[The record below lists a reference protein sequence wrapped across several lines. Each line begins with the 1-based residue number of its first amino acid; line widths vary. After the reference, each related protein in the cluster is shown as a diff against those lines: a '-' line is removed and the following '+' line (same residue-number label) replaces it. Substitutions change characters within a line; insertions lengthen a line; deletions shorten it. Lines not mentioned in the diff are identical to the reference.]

1 MAEEAVDKSSPEN
14 QENPEMVLK
23 HRISTLEK
31 TLAEREMEL
40 DTVKKSVEKL
50 QESLTVGEA
59 ELVRAAADYRKLVL
73 QTNPDVT
80 EELITGDSISE
91 INESLA
97 KAKTLI
103 SKVRQSVEK
112 EIARIRVPVGSPGRQ
127 TPDLSALSPR
137 EKIHYAIGG
146 KK

>member
-23 HRISTLEK
+23 ERIFTLEK

-40 DTVKKSVEKL
+40 NTVKKSAEKL
-50 QESLTVGEA
+50 QEALTVGEA

-73 QTNPDVT
+73 QTNTDVT

-91 INESLA
+91 INESLS

-112 EIARIRVPVGSPGRQ
+112 EIARTRVPVGSPGRQ
-127 TPDLSALSPR
+127 APDLSALSPR

>member
-59 ELVRAAADYRKLVL
+59 ELIRAAADYRKLVL

-112 EIARIRVPVGSPGRQ
+112 EIARTRVPVGSPGRQ

>member
-112 EIARIRVPVGSPGRQ
+112 EIARTRVPVGSPGRQ

>member
-23 HRISTLEK
+23 ERIFILEK
-31 TLAEREMEL
+31 TLAEREIEL
-40 DTVKKSVEKL
+40 DTVKKSIEKL
-50 QESLTVGEA
+50 QEALTVGEA
-59 ELVRAAADYRKLVL
+59 ELGKAASDYRKLVL
-73 QTNPDVT
+73 QSNPDVT
-80 EELITGDSISE
+80 EELITGNSISE

-112 EIARIRVPVGSPGRQ
+112 EIARTRVPVGSPGRQ